1 VSQSARFFDF
11 SHIERA
17 FNRMDRQGRQTNMA
31 IPKALQKRTSFRW
44 NCGPGA
50 LRIGA
55 LLIPAAQFA
64 LTA

>member
-1 VSQSARFFDF
+1 
-11 SHIERA
+11 
-17 FNRMDRQGRQTNMA
+17 MDRQGRQTNMA

-44 NCGPGA
+44 NRGAGA

-55 LLIPAAQFA
+55 LLILAAQFA